1 METKAIYQVSDRAAH
16 YAAPTK
22 NDPSFLIFGE
32 EVCRIFAD
40 SGMIRKVIRA
50 IEEGTDAAIFI
61 FIPGKTTPEELLST
75 YQGWGDYAFI
85 SKSEY
90 NQLARAI
97 GAEVVR
103 EGEEEYSPA
112 VRNFEHL
119 FKARSIVFDLRIL
132 VNRLE
137 EAWTEADNDSPLR
150 PALNNSSYPFQESFD
165 ELVPRINEW
174 LKEAEAR
181 ILQSEICGESDP
193 EYGDNNPNS
202 LTFQHIARER
212 MKEINRLR
220 CLIASGTAFH
230 AAFIT
235 TIRSHQTGGNV
246 MVDAITL
253 SHLPFVIGIS
263 EHCVTLYKNQEE
275 FLGDE
280 SSIIANFDFPGVEAS
295 RGRYVTGRELLD
307 MKLDTEIAMMRN
319 RELSRAL
326 EVASGTLSRA
336 NHYLL
341 LVWGDVEPIIY
352 PAKDNDRL
360 ILIAREI
367 RLAKGPAHGYFKLV
381 VQNNIPTISTF
392 SGDEALD
399 DYDEGTEP
407 SDTTQYLNHYKC
419 VCGHEWTD
427 TWNCM
432 CNDKCA
438 KCNKEI
444 EPFKSDV
451 VEEEAGSYSRP
462 SFQCSLFT
470 SEQMTG
476 SGQLNMLDQI
486 NQVADVKRRLKS
498 TPAVFWNDPGHGW
511 FEANYS
517 DLVLLDIHRVIS
529 GYSYRKGDKVYLE
542 EDCDAT
548 KYVVA
553 IFGEHPEN
561 DPMFPLWKSMIR
573 DEYRENIFIRKLN
586 HYRP

>member
-1 METKAIYQVSDRAAH
+1 METKAFYQVSDRAAH

-40 SGMIRKVIRA
+40 TGMIRKVIRA
-50 IEEGTDAAIFI
+50 IDEGTDAAIFI
-61 FIPGKTTPEELLST
+61 FTPGKTTPEELLST

-103 EGEEEYSPA
+103 EGEEKYSPA

-119 FKARSIVFDLRIL
+119 FKARSIIFDLRIL
-132 VNRLE
+132 VNRLNE
-137 EAWTEADNDSPLR
+137 TWTEADNDSPIH

-181 ILQSEICGESDP
+181 ILQSEICGEPSP
-193 EYGDNNPNS
+193 EYDHHQDES
-202 LTFQHIARER
+202 ETWEDIAQHRMREIR
-212 MKEINRLR
+212 RLR
-220 CLIASGTAFH
+220 GIISVGQGFTATFVT
-230 AAFIT
+230 AIKT
-235 TIRSHQTGGNV
+235 EQTGGNI
-246 MVDAITL
+246 MVDVIAL

-263 EHCVTLYKNQEE
+263 EHCVTLYKSEEE

-280 SSIIANFDFPGVEAS
+280 DSAIANFDFPVVQAS

-319 RELSRAL
+319 RELVRAIEAL
-326 EVASGTLSRA
+326 NELIVPKYYVLK
-336 NHYLL
+336 
-341 LVWGDVEPIIY
+341 VWGDVEPELSV
-352 PAKDNDRL
+352 PSPTEEMRDS
-360 ILIAREI
+360 
-367 RLAKGPAHGYFKLV
+367 LAKQMKKEDTESEGDNYSGFYWLNIVNGLPEIGPY
-381 VQNNIPTISTF
+381 
-392 SGDEALD
+392 SGAFFEEEVI
-399 DYDEGTEP
+399 YHN
-407 SDTTQYLNHYKC
+407 QYKC
-419 VCGHEWTD
+419 VCGQEWED
-427 TWNCM
+427 THTAA
-432 CNDKCA
+432 CNDRCP

-517 DLVLLDIHRVIS
+517 DLVLLDIHRIIS

-542 EDCDAT
+542 EDCDAA
-548 KYVVA
+548 KYVKA

-573 DEYRENIFIRKLN
+573 DEYRENIFIRNLK
-586 HYRP
+586 HYKP

>member
-1 METKAIYQVSDRAAH
+1 METKAFYQVSDRAAH

-40 SGMIRKVIRA
+40 TGMIRKVIRA
-50 IEEGTDAAIFI
+50 IDEGTDAAIFI
-61 FIPGKTTPEELLST
+61 FTPGKTTPEELLST

-103 EGEEEYSPA
+103 EGEEKYSPA

-119 FKARSIVFDLRIL
+119 FKARRIIFDLRIL
-132 VNRLE
+132 VNRLS
-137 EAWTEADNDSPLR
+137 EAWTEADNDSPIH
-150 PALNNSSYPFQESFD
+150 PALNNSSYPFDESFD

-181 ILQSEICGESDP
+181 ILQSEICGEPSP
-193 EYGDNNPNS
+193 EYDHHQDES
-202 LTFQHIARER
+202 ETWEDIAQHRMREIR
-212 MKEINRLR
+212 RLR
-220 CLIASGTAFH
+220 GIISVGQGFTATFVT
-230 AAFIT
+230 AIKT
-235 TIRSHQTGGNV
+235 EQTGGNI
-246 MVDAITL
+246 MVDVIAL

-263 EHCVTLYKNQEE
+263 EHCVTLYKSEEE

-280 SSIIANFDFPGVEAS
+280 NSIIANFDFPVVES
-295 RGRYVTGRELLD
+295 PRGRYVAGRELLD

-319 RELSRAL
+319 RELVRAI
-326 EVASGTLSRA
+326 EVL
-336 NHYLL
+336 NELIVPKYYVLK
-341 LVWGDVEPIIY
+341 VWGDVQPELSVPS
-352 PAKDNDRL
+352 PTEEMRDS
-360 ILIAREI
+360 
-367 RLAKGPAHGYFKLV
+367 LAKQMKKEDTESEGDNYSGFYWLNIVNGLPEIGPY
-381 VQNNIPTISTF
+381 
-392 SGDEALD
+392 SGAFFEEEVI
-399 DYDEGTEP
+399 YHN
-407 SDTTQYLNHYKC
+407 QYKC
-419 VCGHEWTD
+419 VCGQEWED
-427 TWNCM
+427 THTAA
-432 CNDKCA
+432 CNDRCP

-517 DLVLLDIHRVIS
+517 DLVLLDIHRIIS

-542 EDCDAT
+542 EDCDAA
-548 KYVVA
+548 KYVKA

-573 DEYRENIFIRKLN
+573 DEYRENIFIRNLK
-586 HYRP
+586 HYKP

>member
-1 METKAIYQVSDRAAH
+1 METKAFYQVSDRAAH

-32 EVCRIFAD
+32 DVCRIFAD
-40 SGMIRKVIRA
+40 TGMIRKVIRA
-50 IEEGTDAAIFI
+50 INEGTDAVIFI
-61 FIPGKTTPEELLST
+61 FTPGKTTPEELLST

-85 SKSEY
+85 SKNEY

-103 EGEEEYSPA
+103 EGEEKYSPA

-119 FKARSIVFDLRIL
+119 FKARSIIFDLRIL
-132 VNRLE
+132 FNRLS
-137 EAWTEADNDSPLR
+137 EAWTEADNDSPIH
-150 PALNNSSYPFQESFD
+150 PALNNSNYPFDESFD

-174 LKEAEAR
+174 LKEAETR
-181 ILQSEICGESDP
+181 ILQSEIRGEP
-193 EYGDNNPNS
+193 
-202 LTFQHIARER
+202 
-212 MKEINRLR
+212 
-220 CLIASGTAFH
+220 
-230 AAFIT
+230 
-235 TIRSHQTGGNV
+235 
-246 MVDAITL
+246 
-253 SHLPFVIGIS
+253 LPAV
-263 EHCVTLYKNQEE
+263 EE
-275 FLGDE
+275 
-280 SSIIANFDFPGVEAS
+280 S
-295 RGRYVTGRELLD
+295 RGRYVKGRELLD

-319 RELSRAL
+319 RELVSAIEKL
-326 EVASGTLSRA
+326 NSLIVPK
-336 NHYLL
+336 YYVVK
-341 LVWGDVEPIIY
+341 VWGDVEPELSV
-352 PAKDNDRL
+352 PSPTEEMRDS
-360 ILIAREI
+360 
-367 RLAKGPAHGYFKLV
+367 LAKQMKKEDDAKEGENYSGIYWL
-381 VQNNIPTISTF
+381 NIVNGLPEIGSY
-392 SGDEALD
+392 SGVFFED
-399 DYDEGTEP
+399 DT
-407 SDTTQYLNHYKC
+407 L
-419 VCGHEWTD
+419 
-427 TWNCM
+427 
-432 CNDKCA
+432 
-438 KCNKEI
+438 
-444 EPFKSDV
+444 
-451 VEEEAGSYSRP
+451 VEEDPGSYSRP

-517 DLVLLDIHRVIS
+517 DLVLLDIHRIIS

-548 KYVVA
+548 KYVKA

>member
-1 METKAIYQVSDRAAH
+1 METKAFYQVSDRTAH

-61 FIPGKTTPEELLST
+61 FTPGKTTPEELLST

-103 EGEEEYSPA
+103 EGEEKYSPA

-119 FKARSIVFDLRIL
+119 FKARSIIFDLRIL
-132 VNRLE
+132 VNRLS
-137 EAWTEADNDSPLR
+137 EAWTEADNDSPIH
-150 PALNNSSYPFQESFD
+150 PALNNSSYPFDESFD

-181 ILQSEICGESDP
+181 ILQSEICGEPSP
-193 EYGDNNPNS
+193 EYDHHQDES
-202 LTFQHIARER
+202 ETWEDIAQHRMREIR
-212 MKEINRLR
+212 RLR
-220 CLIASGTAFH
+220 GIISVGQGFTATFVT
-230 AAFIT
+230 AIKT
-235 TIRSHQTGGNV
+235 EQTGGNI
-246 MVDAITL
+246 MVDVIAL

-263 EHCVTLYKNQEE
+263 EHCVTLYKSEEE

-280 SSIIANFDFPGVEAS
+280 NSIIANFDFPVVES
-295 RGRYVTGRELLD
+295 PRGRYVAGRELLD

-319 RELSRAL
+319 RELVRAI
-326 EVASGTLSRA
+326 EVL
-336 NHYLL
+336 NELIVPKYYVLK
-341 LVWGDVEPIIY
+341 VWGDVQPELSVPS
-352 PAKDNDRL
+352 PTEEMRDS
-360 ILIAREI
+360 
-367 RLAKGPAHGYFKLV
+367 LAKQMKKEDTESEGDNYSGFYWLNIVNGLPEIGPY
-381 VQNNIPTISTF
+381 
-392 SGDEALD
+392 SGAFFGEEVI
-399 DYDEGTEP
+399 YHN
-407 SDTTQYLNHYKC
+407 QYKC
-419 VCGHEWTD
+419 VCGQEWED
-427 TWNCM
+427 THTAA
-432 CNDKCA
+432 CNDRCP

-486 NQVADVKRRLKS
+486 NQVADVRRKLKS

-517 DLVLLDIHRVIS
+517 DLVLLDIHRIIS

-548 KYVVA
+548 KYVKA

-573 DEYRENIFIRKLN
+573 DEYRENIFIRNLK
-586 HYRP
+586 HYKA

>member
-1 METKAIYQVSDRAAH
+1 METKAFYQVSDRAAH

-40 SGMIRKVIRA
+40 TGMIRKVIRA
-50 IEEGTDAAIFI
+50 IDEGTDAAIFI
-61 FIPGKTTPEELLST
+61 FTPGKTTPEELLST

-103 EGEEEYSPA
+103 EGEEKYSPA

-119 FKARSIVFDLRIL
+119 FKARGIIFDLRIL
-132 VNRLE
+132 VNRLNE
-137 EAWTEADNDSPLR
+137 TWTEADNDSPIH
-150 PALNNSSYPFQESFD
+150 PALNNSSYPFDESFD

-181 ILQSEICGESDP
+181 ILQSEICGEPLP
-193 EYGDNNPNS
+193 EYESVNDYGTWES
-202 LTFQHIARER
+202 IAKAR
-212 MKEINRLR
+212 MKEIYRLR
-220 CLIASGTAFH
+220 RIIGSGAGFNATFVKAVR
-230 AAFIT
+230 T
-235 TIRSHQTGGNV
+235 EQTGGNV
-246 MVDAITL
+246 MVDAVTL
-253 SHLPFVIGIS
+253 SHLPFVLGIS
-263 EHCVTLYKNQEE
+263 EHCVTLYKSEEE

-280 SSIIANFDFPGVEAS
+280 DSIIANLDFPEVKEDQ
-295 RGRYVTGRELLD
+295 GRY
-307 MKLDTEIAMMRN
+307 MKKDEIVGLHVDGEITRMRN
-319 RELSRAL
+319 RQLVDAIQVL
-326 EVASGTLSRA
+326 NGLIAPKYYVVK
-336 NHYLL
+336 
-341 LVWGDVEPIIY
+341 VWGDVEPELSQ
-352 PAKDNDRL
+352 PCTTEAQRD
-360 ILIAREI
+360 E
-367 RLAKGPAHGYFKLV
+367 LAKEMKKKDTESEGENYSGFFWL
-381 VQNNIPTISTF
+381 NIINGVPEIGSYTGIFFEEETI
-392 SGDEALD
+392 
-399 DYDEGTEP
+399 YHN
-407 SDTTQYLNHYKC
+407 QYKC
-419 VCGHEWTD
+419 VCGHEWAD
-427 TWNCM
+427 THSAA
-432 CNDKCA
+432 CNDRCP

-451 VEEEAGSYSRP
+451 LEEEAGIYSR
-462 SFQCSLFT
+462 SSQTSMFT

-517 DLVLLDIHRVIS
+517 DLVLLDIHRIIS

-542 EDCDAT
+542 EDCDAA
-548 KYVVA
+548 KYVKA

-573 DEYRENIFIRKLN
+573 DEYRENIFIRNLK
-586 HYRP
+586 HYKP